1 MPIIKSAQKRA
12 RQTIVK
18 RKRNEK
24 TKRSL
29 RDEIKLLE
37 KTIES
42 GKKTDADKQL
52 SKVYSAIDTSVKK
65 NLIHKNKAARRK
77 SQFNNKVRSMATA
90 KHIPAAK
97 ATKPAK
103 AAKPAKKTA
112 KK

>member
-12 RQTIVK
+12 KQTIVK

-29 RDEIKLLE
+29 RDEVKLLE
-37 KTIES
+37 KAIDS
-42 GKKTDADKQL
+42 GKKAEATKQL

-77 SQFNNKVRSMATA
+77 SQFNNKVRNITTSKTV
-90 KHIPAAK
+90 KTTEPK
-97 ATKPAK
+97 
-103 AAKPAKKTA
+103 AKK
-112 KK
+112 